1 MDSQSKKT
9 SVRTIP
15 ATEARIHFGEVLKR
29 VYRSAEHLIVEKDG
43 LPVAVIMGHAE
54 YENYRR
60 LLALEQ
66 LDALNRKVTRGLR
79 AQGITE
85 EDALAGHQQS
95 KQEVFAEQYGRAKL
109 NRRKAN

>member
-1 MDSQSKKT
+1 MESQVKKT

-15 ATEARIHFGEVLKR
+15 ATEARVHFGEVLKR

-66 LDALNRKVTRGLR
+66 LGALNQRVNRGLR
-79 AQGITE
+79 ARGVTE
-85 EDALAGHQQS
+85 ADALAGHQQS
-95 KQEVFAEQYGRAKL
+95 KQEVYAEQYGRPRP
-109 NRRKAN
+109 NRRKAH